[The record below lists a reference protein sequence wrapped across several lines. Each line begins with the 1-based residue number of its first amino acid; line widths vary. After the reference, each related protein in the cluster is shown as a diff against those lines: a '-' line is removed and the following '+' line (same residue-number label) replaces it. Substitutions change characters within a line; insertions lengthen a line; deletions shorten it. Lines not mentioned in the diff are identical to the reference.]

1 MEGSIVPVLKTIE
14 EITSLGKT
22 PLLVV
27 TRIDDMEN
35 IDKRKG
41 YMSRIIEVMPMGQ
54 GNIFFH
60 QNYHKQTYRD
70 INVDLSTRKILSAVM
85 RQSMLSIQ
93 KIPKKK
99 FQSIKWKSET
109 ILVDTDGPLDED
121 SDDEEEPVVIH
132 SHKPTTQSPP
142 QSPSNKVICP
152 NAKCEFPCNA
162 NLSTCPNCDTVLPR
176 KKLTCSKCNEE
187 VKESWKNCPNC
198 SNNLKRKT
206 ECCGQSVKPTWKTC
220 PECLKSLDS

>member
-1 MEGSIVPVLKTIE
+1 
-14 EITSLGKT
+14 
-22 PLLVV
+22 
-27 TRIDDMEN
+27 MEN
-35 IDKRKG
+35 IEKRKG

-109 ILVDTDGPLDED
+109 ILIDTDGPLDED
-121 SDDEEEPVVIH
+121 SDNEVETIVIDP
-132 SHKPTTQSPP
+132 KPPQSPP
-142 QSPSNKVICP
+142 QSPSGKVICP
-152 NAKCEFPCNA
+152 NTSCEFPCNA
-162 NLSTCPNCDTVLPR
+162 NLTS
-176 KKLTCSKCNEE
+176 
-187 VKESWKNCPNC
+187 CPNC
-198 SNNLKRKT
+198 STVLPKKKVNL
-206 ECCGQSVKPTWKTC
+206 
-220 PECLKSLDS
+220 L